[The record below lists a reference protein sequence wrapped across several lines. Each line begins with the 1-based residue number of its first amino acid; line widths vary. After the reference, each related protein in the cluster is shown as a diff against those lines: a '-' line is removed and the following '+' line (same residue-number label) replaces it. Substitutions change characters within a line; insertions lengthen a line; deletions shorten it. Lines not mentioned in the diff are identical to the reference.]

1 MRMEESLNLSIE
13 TPEAF
18 ERVANAPL
26 PFGLR
31 ASPESRQQFRD
42 TYFDTPDRQ
51 LRARG
56 IVCRL
61 RVQPQQVPLLVLT
74 IEDHTRGAGLVLRR
88 SFETLAVT
96 NGVFEAFNGTS
107 EPARRMRALIDPA
120 ALRPVAAVEVERRI
134 RQARS
139 GWLRRACFEISCDTL
154 RIEGGGVSRNVYELN
169 LVRLRNGG
177 PAVAAIGQELQQHP
191 GVHQPKSDTLGRIFE
206 VLSAGIDDQP
216 RHAEHTGTPEIALF
230 VLDGNRAAFQ
240 VRDGELVVPNQT
252 GAGKARCIEM
262 LRRVT
267 QQDAALRLLTTV
279 SADSD
284 RVRLEVWVAQL
295 EGPPDNGAFHWICI
309 DRLLQ
314 HIGRPGLRN
323 RRTIAALATLSR
335 DLVIRDAC
343 ARGAGSMSAEW
354 RPGTVI
360 GLPEE
365 KPEKH
370 DRYLNAEL
378 SFLDFNARVLDLAD
392 DARVPLL
399 ERVRYLSIFSSN
411 LDEFFMVHVASL
423 HRMAREQ
430 KIEQGDDGFRA
441 DEVLEVIA
449 GRVRGMLTREA
460 AVLQDTFAALSA
472 AGIHLRKWGEL
483 PAQQQAR
490 LREYFEA
497 EIFPVLTP
505 NALTVSPGHPFP
517 HLPGLGLS
525 VAAVLRDPSGRR
537 MHFSHLRLPGNLPR
551 FLPAG
556 GPIEFI
562 LLEDVVIANAAALFP
577 GFTVDSAHALR
588 VIRSADTRID
598 ESNVTNL
605 VDAVEREVRERPFRP
620 VVGIEVSRDMPQI
633 ARELLLRELR
643 QETGAQAGLNEHH
656 VYAADRPLQLQDL
669 AQIADL
675 DIPELHFPKVE
686 TRDPLPAEDS
696 LFDVLKQREV
706 LVHMPY
712 ERFDRSVL
720 RFFDE
725 SADDPAVVSI
735 KVSLYRA
742 ARDSRVVDAL
752 VRAASTGKEV
762 VVFVELKAR
771 FDEANNLLWLQRLQR
786 AGIAVVYGI
795 VGFKMHGKVALVTRR
810 EDGRVQRYCYI
821 GTGNFNEATARFYS
835 DLGLLSGDAALTA
848 DLADLFNALTG
859 TSRPPR
865 TASRRLLVAPND
877 MLQRFVQ
884 LIDREIEH
892 AKAGR
897 PSGIR
902 IKVNGLNDTEIVN
915 ALYRASKA
923 GVQVDLIV
931 RGLCTLRPGVP
942 GLSDRIRVFSILGRY
957 LEHARI
963 FAFRNGGKEEFYIGS
978 ADLRPRNLRRRV
990 EIITPVLAPE
1000 LRRRLDSILNCEL
1013 EDECA
1018 WELGPDGAYYRRRSD
1033 VSGVSAA
1040 QQQFAGLG
1048 TETAPVPV

>member
-18 ERVANAPL
+18 ERVANSPL

-31 ASPESRQQFRD
+31 LSPETRQQFRD

-61 RVQPQQVPLLVLT
+61 RVQPQRQPLLVLT
-74 IEDHTRGAGLVLRR
+74 IEDYARGAGLVLRR
-88 SFETLAVT
+88 SFETLTVS
-96 NGVFEAFNGTS
+96 NGVFEALNGTS

-120 ALRPVAAVEVERRI
+120 ALRPVAAVEVERRV
-134 RQARS
+134 RQVKA
-139 GWLRRACFEISCDTL
+139 GWLRKPAFEFSCDTL

-169 LVRLRNGG
+169 VVRRRNGG
-177 PAVAAIGQELQQHP
+177 PAISALSQALQQQP
-191 GVHQPKSDTLGRIFE
+191 GVHLPKSDTLGRIFE
-206 VLSAGIDDQP
+206 VLTAGVDDQP
-216 RHAEHTGTPEIALF
+216 QQAEHAGTPEIALF
-230 VLDGNRAAFQ
+230 VLAGNRGAFQ
-240 VRDGELVVPNQT
+240 VEDGELVLPNQS

-267 QQDAALRLLTTV
+267 QQDAKLRLLTTV
-279 SADSD
+279 SADAE

-295 EGPPDNGAFHWICI
+295 EGPAQNESFHWICI
-309 DRLLQ
+309 DQVLQ

-323 RRTIAALATLSR
+323 RRLIAALAALSR
-335 DLVIRDAC
+335 DQVLRAVCSTRAPSC
-343 ARGAGSMSAEW
+343 TMPHEW
-354 RPGTVI
+354 RPGTVL
-360 GLPEE
+360 GLPAE
-365 KPEKH
+365 KPGKD
-370 DRYLNAEL
+370 DRFLNAEL
-378 SFLDFNARVLDLAD
+378 SFLDFNARVLELAD
-392 DARVPLL
+392 DPRVPLL
-399 ERVRYLSIFSSN
+399 ERVRYLAIFSSN

-423 HRMAREQ
+423 MRMARER
-430 KIEQGDDGFRA
+430 KVEQGDDGLRA
-441 DEVLEVIA
+441 DEIMEIIS
-449 GRVRGMLTREA
+449 GRVRGLLATES
-460 AVLQDTFAALSA
+460 AVLHDTFAALA
-472 AGIHLRKWGEL
+472 EAGIHLRTWSEL
-483 PAQQQAR
+483 PPPQQAR
-490 LREYFEA
+490 LREYFES
-497 EIFPVLTP
+497 ELFPLLTP

-556 GPIEFI
+556 GPTEFI
-562 LLEDVVIANAAALFP
+562 LLEHVIIANAAALFP

-588 VIRSADTRID
+588 VVRSADSALE
-598 ESNVTNL
+598 ESGATDL
-605 VDAVEREVRERPFRP
+605 VAAVEREVRERPFRP
-620 VVGIEVSRDMPQI
+620 VIGIEVSRDMPQI
-633 ARELLLRELR
+633 ARELLLREVR
-643 QETGAQAGLNEHH
+643 QEAGAQSALSENH
-656 VYAADRPLQLQDL
+656 VYGVEGPLQLQDL

-675 DIPELHFPKVE
+675 DIPELRFPKPAP
-686 TRDPLPAEDS
+686 RDPLPAEDS
-696 LFDVLKQREV
+696 IFDVVSRGDV
-706 LVHMPY
+706 LVHLPY

-720 RFFDE
+720 RFFEE
-725 SADDPAVVSI
+725 SADDPAVLSI

-742 ARDSRVVDAL
+742 ARESRVVEAL
-752 VRAASTGKEV
+752 VRAANAGKDV

-771 FDEANNLLWLQRLQR
+771 FDEARNLLWLQRLQR

-810 EDGRVQRYCYI
+810 ENGRVQRYCYI
-821 GTGNFNEATARFYS
+821 GTGNFNETTARFYS
-835 DLGLLSGDAALTA
+835 DLGLFTADSVLTA

-865 TASRRLLVAPND
+865 SAPRRLLVAPND
-877 MLQRFVQ
+877 MLQRFVT

-897 PSGIR
+897 PAGIR
-902 IKVNGLNDTEIVN
+902 IKVNGLNDTELVN
-915 ALYRASKA
+915 AFYRASRA

-931 RGLCTLRPGVP
+931 RSLCTLRPGVP
-942 GLSDRIRVFSILGRY
+942 GLSENIRVISILGQY

-963 FAFRNGGKEEFYIGS
+963 FAFRNGGKEEFFIGS

-990 EIITPVLAPE
+990 EVVTPVLSAQ
-1000 LRRRLDSILNCEL
+1000 LGRRLDHILSREL

-1018 WELGPDGAYYRRRSD
+1018 WELGADGAYRR
-1033 VSGVSAA
+1033 VGAGGVSSA
-1040 QQQFAGLG
+1040 QKQFAQPDA
-1048 TETAPVPV
+1048 EPAPVHA